1 MGFSPSTTN
10 NELQIIMIMKISNDV
25 NKIDLAILGMSIWP
39 MFLHLFSCSSS
50 LSNISRLSGL
60 SVNLAD
66 SFYLHCSPF
75 PKSHFEFQSISIFFL
90 SDFLFHWFYLGSF
103 SYTSLSPIDNRLMSV
118 PSCAE
123 KSPKVHLMN
132 S

>member
-10 NELQIIMIMKISNDV
+10 NELQIIMIMKISNNI
-25 NKIDLAILGMSIWP
+25 NKIDLAVSGMSIWS

-90 SDFLFHWFYLGSF
+90 CDFLFHWFYLGSF
-103 SYTSLSPIDNRLMSV
+103 SYTSLSHIDNRLMSV
-118 PSCAE
+118 SSCAE